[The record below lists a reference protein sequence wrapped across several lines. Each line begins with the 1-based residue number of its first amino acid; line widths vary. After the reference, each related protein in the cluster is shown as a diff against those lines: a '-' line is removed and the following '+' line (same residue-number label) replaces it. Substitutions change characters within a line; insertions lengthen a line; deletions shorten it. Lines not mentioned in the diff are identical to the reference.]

1 MSRKIKCSSAII
13 TATTNLNTFEFSF
26 KKIPQTSQENGD
38 IFLAPGQTLKSPQSE
53 TIYPWTFQ
61 DLKQGRFIFRY
72 ISI

>member
-1 MSRKIKCSSAII
+1 MSRKIKCFSAV
-13 TATTNLNTFEFSF
+13 TTSDLNTFEFLS
-26 KKIPQTSQENGD
+26 KNPTDSSGNGD
-38 IFLAPGQTLKSPQSE
+38 IFLALGQTLKSPQSE